1 MKRSGNGTFHHVSHE
16 DLDRSGLGV
25 LRSGATGGRR
35 GSIGLRAAVLGIPPE
50 VRHAQPNRAITP
62 ARALLPVA
70 PTAGYLG
77 RVSPTRDLDERV
89 DIEGEPDAV
98 LRALLAVA
106 RREPVASPPPP
117 ETGDE
122 AIRRMLDPP

>member
-1 MKRSGNGTFHHVSHE
+1 MKRSVNGTFHHVSHE
-16 DLDRSGLGV
+16 DLDRSGLRV

-50 VRHAQPNRAITP
+50 ARHAQPHRAITSS
-62 ARALLPVA
+62 RAYP
-70 PTAGYLG
+70 G
-77 RVSPTRDLDERV
+77 RVSPTRDLDERL

-106 RREPVASPPPP
+106 RRDPVASPPLP

-122 AIRRMLDPP
+122 AIQRMLDSP